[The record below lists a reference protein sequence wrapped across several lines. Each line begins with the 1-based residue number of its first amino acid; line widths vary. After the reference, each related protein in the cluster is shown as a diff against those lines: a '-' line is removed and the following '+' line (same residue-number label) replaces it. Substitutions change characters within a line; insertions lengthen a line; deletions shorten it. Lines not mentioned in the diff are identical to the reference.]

1 LRSGHPRPYLSATE
15 DESGSNLDEGVNMEP
30 QEVIWEG
37 KIGPTPLR
45 VGVPHAGR
53 IIAEWDTPSGQRHK
67 VADSM
72 EEFERSV
79 LFQLLLTSGVD
90 ESATDDVKA
99 AIEKAQAERPRP
111 APSPGSERR
120 RKNPKARH
128 HRRSRRPPRRR

>member
-1 LRSGHPRPYLSATE
+1 MKGI
-15 DESGSNLDEGVNMEP
+15 DME
-30 QEVIWEG
+30 QSEVIWEG
-37 KIGPTPLR
+37 RIGATPLR

-53 IIAEWDTPSGQRHK
+53 IIAEWDTPAGARHK

-79 LFQLLLTSGVD
+79 LFQLLLSAGETD
-90 ESATDDVKA
+90 ESVTDDVKK

-111 APSPGSERR
+111 APAPGSERR
-120 RKNPKARH
+120 RKNPKARQ